1 LRAFKK
7 RVSTSSFESIISINN
22 KGGFV
27 INPQTDEKFFVSQVY
42 LKGALDGDKV
52 KVGVNLTKQTQ
63 LSVRIESVLKRNKS
77 VFTAKVYAK
86 KNQLAAKLYPFQ
98 SKPITIKENIVK
110 AREGDLV
117 KIKIID
123 WRENHK
129 TAYAKT
135 LSIISNEKEV
145 NFDYLSISSRY
156 ELDDLPKVEVK
167 KEDHTRFQSI
177 LSELNNDRV
186 DLTDLPTITIDPDSA
201 RDFDDALSVVKKNY
215 GYDLFIHIAD
225 VSAYVEEDDLVDMN
239 ARQRANSYYF
249 PEKVFHMLPKILSTD
264 LCSLVPNKNRLA
276 LTLKVKI
283 DKDCEVISYSFFE
296 SKINSDKRFTYSDIS
311 EILEQLNSNPF
322 SDLINMLDVLTFA
335 LKKKRENNGLS
346 FAHHEILFT
355 LDNAKNLTPHFK
367 RNYGDSHR
375 IVEECMLLA
384 NKIAAREII
393 DKCENSFTA
402 GLFRNHDIPNP
413 KNEAHIREIVAK
425 FSKSK
430 PGKQKLNA
438 KLINEFLNSID
449 DKFLQNIISMLLIRK
464 MKKASYSTNNIGHFG
479 LGFNAYTHF
488 TSPIRRYSDL
498 IVHRILKKKFKNFNT
513 LPELIMLCN
522 FGEQKAKQASR
533 DYLKMKSLRWL
544 DLQRDKTLQGLI
556 INIKPSFLT
565 VCETTTEATGY
576 IETRTLPRDS
586 YVLSSNK
593 LALLGKFF
601 NNRYEVGSQ
610 VNIKIDK
617 IDFLDQ
623 DVKFTIK

>member
-1 LRAFKK
+1 
-7 RVSTSSFESIISINN
+7 
-22 KGGFV
+22 
-27 INPQTDEKFFVSQVY
+27 
-42 LKGALDGDKV
+42 
-52 KVGVNLTKQTQ
+52 
-63 LSVRIESVLKRNKS
+63 
-77 VFTAKVYAK
+77 
-86 KNQLAAKLYPFQ
+86 
-98 SKPITIKENIVK
+98 
-110 AREGDLV
+110 
-117 KIKIID
+117 
-123 WRENHK
+123 
-129 TAYAKT
+129 
-135 LSIISNEKEV
+135 
-145 NFDYLSISSRY
+145 
-156 ELDDLPKVEVK
+156 
-167 KEDHTRFQSI
+167 
-177 LSELNNDRV
+177 
-186 DLTDLPTITIDPDSA
+186 
-201 RDFDDALSVVKKNY
+201 
-215 GYDLFIHIAD
+215 
-225 VSAYVEEDDLVDMN
+225 
-239 ARQRANSYYF
+239 
-249 PEKVFHMLPKILSTD
+249 
-264 LCSLVPNKNRLA
+264 
-276 LTLKVKI
+276 
-283 DKDCEVISYSFFE
+283 
-296 SKINSDKRFTYSDIS
+296 
-311 EILEQLNSNPF
+311 
-322 SDLINMLDVLTFA
+322 MLDVLTCA